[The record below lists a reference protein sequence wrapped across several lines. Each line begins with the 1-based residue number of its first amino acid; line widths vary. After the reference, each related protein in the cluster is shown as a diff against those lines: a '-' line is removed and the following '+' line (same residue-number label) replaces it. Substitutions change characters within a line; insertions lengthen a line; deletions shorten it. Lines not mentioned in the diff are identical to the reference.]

1 MSGVVAAVV
10 GGAAVLGAAATVY
23 GANKAAGATQS
34 ASNAAINQQQVALNT
49 QLATSKPYRELGTS
63 NIPTYQALL
72 TGGGGPN
79 AGANIQNTLAN
90 TPGYQATLQTGT
102 EAAMRAAGASGENL
116 TGNQIQ
122 GVETYGATLA
132 DQTYQQELQNLLQ
145 PVQIGQ
151 AAAAGAAANIGT
163 AATNVGNIAIGQGQT
178 NAGIT
183 ANEIAGI
190 TRATGNAGN
199 QAITYQTLAGLNNPG
214 YNASY
219 TPQTGLTGPTYNA
232 DLTAGIG
239 TPGYVPPVGP

>member
-23 GANKAAGATQS
+23 GANKAASATTN
-34 ASNAAINQQQVALNT
+34 ASNAAINAQNTALAQQQKNA
-49 QLATSKPYRELGTS
+49 APYMALGTS

-122 GVETYGATLA
+122 GVETYGAQLA
-132 DQTYQQELQNLLQ
+132 DQTYQQQLQNLLQ

-151 AAAAGAAANIGT
+151 AAAAGQSANIGQ
-163 AATNVGNIAIGQGQT
+163 AATNVGNIAIGQGNTQ
-178 NAGIT
+178 AGIT

-190 TRATGNAGN
+190 TRAAGNAGN